1 MNADCPH
8 CENVNALL
16 AGELPP
22 TEQAEMTTHLA
33 VCPLCRA
40 EWESSRAV
48 LDLLHQLPA
57 VESSR
62 DLAPLVLSRIR
73 PAPPARWRSVAR
85 TLAAAAAVI
94 LLMGLCWLLIQRSE
108 TAGDSV
114 ANTTLPPTESAT
126 VARALDWFV
135 SQQAA
140 DGSWDAERWGGQQK
154 FSPALTA
161 LPLLALVTTG
171 EPTPARQRAAAH
183 AAMHLME
190 LQNADGSFGPR
201 FFGQAY
207 NSSLSTLALLHTWQR
222 LPELVEKAALDAA
235 VAALIRSQTD
245 DGGWGT
251 TSNSPSDL
259 SITQWHLQALETAAR
274 LGWSAAAAAASR
286 AQVSLA
292 ALSAVHSADSPDS
305 PPAVTAAPLNFY
317 AAYFAAHALK
327 DDSSAQAS
335 QQLSHLRQ
343 QLQLLQATEGE
354 EMGSWAPDEQWG
366 RAGGRLYATA
376 LAALALNAQL
386 EERSTQSGE
395 PQ

>member
-16 AGELPP
+16 AGELTPM
-22 TEQAEMTTHLA
+22 EEAALSSHLET
-33 VCPLCRA
+33 CPICRA
-40 EWESSRAV
+40 EWESSRAM
-48 LDLLHQLPA
+48 LELLHQLPA
-57 VESSR
+57 VESTS
-62 DLAPLVLSRIR
+62 DLAPRVLAQVR
-73 PAPPARWRSVAR
+73 PAPPARWRSLAR
-85 TLAAAAAVI
+85 TLAAAAALV
-94 LLMGLCWLLIQRSE
+94 LLAGLSWLLIPRSQTP
-108 TAGDSV
+108 TAAV
-114 ANTTLPPTESAT
+114 ASAEPPAESAT

-161 LPLLALVTTG
+161 LPLLALVTTD
-171 EPTPARQRAAAH
+171 EPTPARQRAAAR

-190 LQNADGSFGPR
+190 QQNPDGSFGPR

-222 LPELVEKAALDAA
+222 MPAQVEKAALDAA
-235 VAALIRSQTD
+235 VAGLIRTKTSA
-245 DGGWGT
+245 GGWG
-251 TSNSPSDL
+251 SPASPQNDL
-259 SITQWHLQALETAAR
+259 SITLWHLQALETAGR
-274 LGWSAAAAAASR
+274 LGWSEAAAAVAR

-292 ALSAVHSADSPDS
+292 VLSSSRSADSPPS
-305 PPAVTAAPLNFY
+305 LPPVNASPLNFY

-327 DDSSAQAS
+327 DHSSAQAS

-343 QLQLLQATEGE
+343 QLLRLQATEGE
-354 EMGSWAPDEQWG
+354 ETGSWAPDEQWG

-376 LAALALNAQL
+376 LATLALNSQPG
-386 EERSTQSGE
+386 ERR
-395 PQ
+395 